1 MLTLIYL
8 LILFFT
14 ILIVYPFLSC
24 LKTKDYILSLDS
36 FNYFRPVRFKE
47 GYENNNYKPYDKT
60 TPENALILAQQNAGN
75 IEVLKGQLGDVMDI
89 RGKVNDLSGAVDNLQ
104 ETVDGLVQAQKD
116 YVNDLNGGVEP
127 QITGAVEEEEE

>member
-1 MLTLIYL
+1 MTLILYQ
-8 LILFFT
+8 
-14 ILIVYPFLSC
+14 VFLA
-24 LKTKDYILSLDS
+24 
-36 FNYFRPVRFKE
+36 YFKNMGIE
-47 GYENNNYKPYDKT
+47 GYENKSNNDYKPYDKT

-89 RGKVNDLSGAVDNLQ
+89 RGKVDDLSGDVDNLQ

>member
-14 ILIVYPFLSC
+14 ILILYQVFLA
-24 LKTKDYILSLDS
+24 
-36 FNYFRPVRFKE
+36 YFKNMGIE
-47 GYENNNYKPYDKT
+47 GYENKSNNNYKPYDKN

-75 IEVLKGQLGDVMDI
+75 IEVLKGQLGDVIDI
-89 RGKVNDLSGAVDNLQ
+89 KGNVDDLSDRVDNLQ

-116 YVNDLNGGVEP
+116 YVNNLNGGVEP